1 MRSFSTK
8 WLYSDI
14 HREKGDDDVNDD
26 VSSVLFFFFAFVI
39 VARFLMSC
47 VRLAGAS
54 LESLS
59 SQSNGLDSA
68 NRRLDKPERY
78 ASKRFRW
85 EFTTFRSRCR
95 PVFVGQ
101 FFWRRVSS
109 PRSSRVARRV
119 FPRRRQWGRGATREG
134 EESKRKKTRGN
145 TTPMRK
151 HTCPYHLTNQSDYQ
165 NLWISLIR
173 GVFCVFSSVSFPHT
187 RGVAI
192 GVGIACKYTDARSS
206 SQSAGGTRLFWKTRE
221 EGGGQQQHH
230 QLQQLDTH
238 ARTHTP
244 LDVYIHIWKMM
255 TSKKKNLRTPSQRK
269 LWEEHLKPDF
279 IWYSFRDGWASCVY
293 L

>member
-68 NRRLDKPERY
+68 NSRLDKPERY

-109 PRSSRVARRV
+109 PRSSRGAARLSQTPTVGSGCHEGRRRVEEENARKYDADEEAHLSVPSDEPVWLSKLVNLVNPRRILRVFVRV
-119 FPRRRQWGRGATREG
+119 FPA
-134 EESKRKKTRGN
+134 
-145 TTPMRK
+145 
-151 HTCPYHLTNQSDYQ
+151 
-165 NLWISLIR
+165 
-173 GVFCVFSSVSFPHT
+173 
-187 RGVAI
+187 
-192 GVGIACKYTDARSS
+192 
-206 SQSAGGTRLFWKTRE
+206 
-221 EGGGQQQHH
+221 
-230 QLQQLDTH
+230 H
-238 ARTHTP
+238 AWCYYWR
-244 LDVYIHIWKMM
+244 
-255 TSKKKNLRTPSQRK
+255 
-269 LWEEHLKPDF
+269 
-279 IWYSFRDGWASCVY
+279 WYRV
-293 L
+293 